1 MEQEGREG
9 AARLHSVGFC
19 QKAAASSRMR
29 EKRKWKRKKEGN
41 FRKRMR
47 MKERKKGERER
58 EGEIYKKEAVLL
70 RWKEKK
76 NNLGIR
82 RTPSP

>member
-19 QKAAASSRMR
+19 QKAAASSRIDER
-29 EKRKWKRKKEGN
+29 ERKMKKKEG
-41 FRKRMR
+41 RKFQ
-47 MKERKKGERER
+47 KENTNERKEG